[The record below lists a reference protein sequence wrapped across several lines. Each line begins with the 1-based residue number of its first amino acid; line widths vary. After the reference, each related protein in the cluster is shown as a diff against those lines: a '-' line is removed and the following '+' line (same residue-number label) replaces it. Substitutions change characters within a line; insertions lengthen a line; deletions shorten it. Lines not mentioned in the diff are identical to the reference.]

1 MALAVVMQLGF
12 ALLIYVN
19 YGQTVRET
27 RNIVERE
34 LRTVI
39 LATDLQGVVEGMVA
53 NVRGFSETGD
63 ETFLEH
69 YLSAERKYPSLF
81 VELAPLLHDPEEVG
95 TVESLRKMIEQWRTR
110 FAEPRIAM
118 VREQKLR
125 AAGGALIL
133 PEFPPSLQLA
143 VDKVQV
149 DAIRAKVDGIRTL
162 EDRQIAE
169 IAGEVAKAE
178 KRLARFLW
186 LAAAGFAVA
195 FLAGSITLL
204 REYRRK
210 AAVLFAGMDA
220 AERGWYRPVQLES
233 EDELGQIARVF
244 NRIVSEVQ
252 QRDEELSNAHQAL
265 LAEHREVVGSREEI
279 RRSENLYRML
289 MEHALDAILVQS
301 PDGTILEANRA
312 AETLVGRPQREQI
325 GQSFLELLPPEE
337 RDAVAQRF
345 SRMVETGYIHDS
357 AIVLRSDGQKIPVEV
372 SASVV
377 DVDGEPRVL
386 AIFRDVSERTRL
398 EERLHQAQKMEALGT
413 LAGGIA
419 HEFNNLLTVIVGNA
433 ALAKESAAAG
443 TGFQESC
450 AEVER
455 AAQRA
460 AELAQQMLAYS
471 GRGRFLA
478 ARVDLNKIVRQT
490 EGFLEG
496 LVTTATL
503 RLELDPAP
511 VEIQADVSQI
521 EQILQNLIVNASE
534 AIGEGGGTIT
544 IRTCRLLTG
553 RAALAEAHFPADIA
567 EGDYAVL
574 EVVDTGPGMDEATR
588 VRIFDPFFSTKFT
601 GRGLGLAAVLG
612 IVRGHGGVIRV
623 ESEPGRGSTFTV
635 LLPAALTRQPRPR
648 SPSSART

>member
-63 ETFLEH
+63 ETFLER

-81 VELAPLLHDPEEVG
+81 VELTPLLHDPEEVG
-95 TVESLRKMIEQWRTR
+95 AVESLRTMIEQWRTD
-110 FAEPRIAM
+110 FAQPRIAM

-133 PEFPPSLQLA
+133 PEFPLSLQLA
-143 VDKVQV
+143 VEKTQV
-149 DAIRAKVDGIRTL
+149 DAIRAKVDWLRAL
-162 EDRQIAE
+162 ENRQSVEAAE
-169 IAGEVAKAE
+169 RVAEAE

-186 LAAAGFAVA
+186 LAAVGFAVA

-204 REYRRK
+204 REYRREV
-210 AAVLFAGMDA
+210 AVLFAGIDA
-220 AERGWYRPVQLES
+220 AEDGWYRSVPLES
-233 EDELGQIARVF
+233 GDELGHIAQAF
-244 NRIVSEVQ
+244 NRMVSQVQ
-252 QRDEELSNAHQAL
+252 RRDEELSNAHQAL
-265 LAEHREVVGSREEI
+265 LAEHREVVGSREEC
-279 RRSENLYRML
+279 RR
-289 MEHALDAILVQS
+289 V
-301 PDGTILEANRA
+301 
-312 AETLVGRPQREQI
+312 
-325 GQSFLELLPPEE
+325 
-337 RDAVAQRF
+337 
-345 SRMVETGYIHDS
+345 
-357 AIVLRSDGQKIPVEV
+357 
-372 SASVV
+372 
-377 DVDGEPRVL
+377 
-386 AIFRDVSERTRL
+386 
-398 EERLHQAQKMEALGT
+398 EERLHQAQKMEALGQ

-478 ARVDLNKIVRQT
+478 GRVDLNKIVRQT
-490 EGFLEG
+490 EDFLES

-503 RLELDPAP
+503 RFELDPAP
-511 VEIQADVSQI
+511 VEIEADVSQI
-521 EQILQNLIVNASE
+521 EQVLRTLIVNASE

-544 IRTCRLLTG
+544 IRTRRLLAG

-567 EGDYAVL
+567 ESGYAAL
-574 EVVDTGPGMDEATR
+574 DVVDTGHGMDEATR
-588 VRIFDPFFSTKFT
+588 ARIFDPFFSTKFT

-612 IVRGHGGVIRV
+612 IVRGHGGAIRV

-635 LLPAALTRQPRPR
+635 LLPAAGPVDRAAA
-648 SPSSART
+648 SEKAR